1 MTATDDPAQ
10 PRISPLPTAEWST
23 EMTTFLAGFRTAAA
37 TGTEPSGG
45 RQSGANLLGTLARYP
60 ALAKPF
66 LTFTGHFLSGST
78 LTARQR
84 ELLVLR
90 VAAVR
95 RCGYEWAQHVILAA
109 GAGLG
114 PEEIT
119 RISEGPAAPGWSA
132 TDRRLLTAVDE
143 LLADGVVRDDTWN
156 ALATE
161 FDEHQLMDLV
171 FVVGTYTMLAMAL
184 NSFGVPAEAALVPF
198 LPADG

>member
-23 EMTTFLAGFRTAAA
+23 EMTTFLVGFRTAAA
-37 TGTEPSGG
+37 TGAEPSGG

-66 LTFTGHFLSGST
+66 LTFTAHFLSGSA

-132 TDRRLLTAVDE
+132 TDRWLLTAVDE
-143 LLADGVVRDDTWN
+143 LSKLLREDRR
-156 ALATE
+156 
-161 FDEHQLMDLV
+161 
-171 FVVGTYTMLAMAL
+171 
-184 NSFGVPAEAALVPF
+184 
-198 LPADG
+198 